1 MAIKSKWKP
10 KGDERKATENSY
22 ICDVGPMGEVM
33 YSLWHWWEGFVEKV
47 SFESGMKEWMCD
59 GW

>member
-1 MAIKSKWKP
+1 MAIKSKRKP

-47 SFESGMKEWMCD
+47 SFESGMKE
-59 GW
+59 